1 MLEFNVKNQII
12 SRADSFDV
20 VGDSKGYLKAAFT
33 FTEEWSGD
41 IIAIFGNG
49 SEYYSVILAD
59 SCCIV
64 PWEVIKAPFFTVS
77 VVCGDRITANV
88 VRVDVEKSGFVE
100 GKTPKEPT
108 PDVYTQ
114 VLSMAKP
121 PYIGENGNWYVY
133 DKAEQVYKDSGKP
146 ARGEKGDKGDTGTPE
161 QTARMDI
168 HRKEVLITGPKKI
181 KVLFRQS
188 LKKN

>member
-20 VGDSKGYLKAAFT
+20 VADSKGYLKATFA

-49 SEYYSVILAD
+49 SEYYSVILAEGM
-59 SCCIV
+59 CTV

-77 VVCGDRITANV
+77 AVCGDRITANA
-88 VRVDVEKSGFVE
+88 VRVNVEKSGFAE
-100 GKTPKEPT
+100 GNTPKEPT

-121 PYIGENGNWYVY
+121 PYIGENGNWYLWDAENKVFADGGTKAMGY
-133 DKAEQVYKDSGKP
+133 TPQKGEDYWTDADKAE
-146 ARGEKGDKGDTGTPE
+146 
-161 QTARMDI
+161 
-168 HRKEVLITGPKKI
+168 I
-181 KVLFRQS
+181 KAYVDEAILGGAW
-188 LKKN
+188 